1 MILKPGTIDTFH
13 RQLRE
18 CLRPLLTYEAEV
30 DCRAGWEKRFA
41 RKDVL
46 FDLVPIER
54 LRMDRANRKGAD
66 DECRVCPINVVG
78 FPQYTIW
85 ASWHERWRS
94 LGEGRFSLKDACWTF
109 FRGQSGIVLKQQLFR
124 AEWADVCWMGGEA
137 AQPHWH
143 FDSQQVELVYVPA
156 EKVGARP
163 DQAQADDA
171 IEELEDIGVSA
182 EPVALE
188 EVDLGDIHLGMG
200 GWTNPDTLG
209 ESHKCW
215 QCQPRNTRE
224 LLVWAQRTLV
234 YVQRQ
239 LERLRAVR
247 VDA

>member
-1 MILKPGTIDTFH
+1 MIRKSGTIDVFH
-13 RQLRE
+13 RHLRE
-18 CLRPLLTYEAEV
+18 NLKPLLTYEV
-30 DCRAGWEKRFA
+30 DVICPRGWEKRVA
-41 RKDVL
+41 PNEVL
-46 FDLVPIER
+46 FDLVPR
-54 LRMDRANRKGAD
+54 DRSRMNKARRSVEGD
-66 DECRVCPINVVG
+66 CVVCPINVPG

-85 ASWHERWRS
+85 ASWRDCWLS
-94 LGEGRFSLKDACWTF
+94 CGEGEFALKDACWTF
-109 FRGQSGIVLKQQLFR
+109 FRGESGIVLKQQLFR

-163 DQAQADDA
+163 DQAQAGDA
-171 IEELEDIGVSA
+171 VEELEDIGVSA

-215 QCQPRNTRE
+215 QCQPQSTRD

-239 LERLRAVR
+239 LERLRTVHL
-247 VDA
+247 DA